1 MRSDL
6 TLGAWLAGAV
16 VLHLVLAC
24 AATVIETSDMVRL
37 YAVVV
42 AYAVPAGVGLCLAKR
57 LRPWPAA
64 AFVALV
70 VAAHAVAAFSALAM
84 TPTMG
89 LTAAKLMKSGAT
101 AGLLGAGLS
110 LFGLLGLRGVR
121 PRPGS
126 LALAASV
133 TAILTAGGLLLVPAL
148 DAPPYMPREL
158 GLPVILYLP
167 WQIVFSLAV
176 ALVARPRTE
185 PSRAGVRP
193 SPEPATP

>member
-1 MRSDL
+1 
-6 TLGAWLAGAV
+6 
-16 VLHLVLAC
+16 
-24 AATVIETSDMVRL
+24 
-37 YAVVV
+37 
-42 AYAVPAGVGLCLAKR
+42 
-57 LRPWPAA
+57 
-64 AFVALV
+64 
-70 VAAHAVAAFSALAM
+70 
-84 TPTMG
+84 
-89 LTAAKLMKSGAT
+89 MKSGAT

-110 LFGLLGLRGVR
+110 LFGLLALRGIR

-126 LALAASV
+126 LALAASF